1 MDLGEPTETEEV
13 EPGITVPSEFPESV
27 PSEPLIPA

>member
-1 MDLGEPTETEEV
+1 MELGEPLETEEV

-27 PSEPLIPA
+27 PDQPLIPA